1 MEWTEDTGSLPNEAL
16 SRSGLVCSGLQPRDS
31 QRPTV
36 VLPGKLQAVWTSAE
50 ESLGGQGGERTDS
63 TGAPAM
69 VVTQLSLEFRFQGK
83 KLRGFSCELTR
94 SPHGVLPESVLT
106 TTCQVAIPILL
117 SGLGMMTAGLVMNTV
132 QVRTGLQGRGNRQGG
147 GQEPGCSLGVAGPS
161 WGLAAA
167 VLVRRY
173 LGLPAP

>member
-1 MEWTEDTGSLPNEAL
+1 
-16 SRSGLVCSGLQPRDS
+16 
-31 QRPTV
+31 
-36 VLPGKLQAVWTSAE
+36 
-50 ESLGGQGGERTDS
+50 
-63 TGAPAM
+63 M

-94 SPHGVLPESVLT
+94 SPHGVLPESVLS

-132 QVRTGLQGRGNRQGG
+132 QVRTGLQGRGDRQGG
-147 GQEPGCSLGVAGPS
+147 GQEPGCSLWAAGLS
-161 WGLAAA
+161 WSPASV

>member
-1 MEWTEDTGSLPNEAL
+1 
-16 SRSGLVCSGLQPRDS
+16 
-31 QRPTV
+31 
-36 VLPGKLQAVWTSAE
+36 
-50 ESLGGQGGERTDS
+50 
-63 TGAPAM
+63 M

-132 QVRTGLQGRGNRQGG
+132 QVRTGLQGGEGTDGVEGRNQGAPCG
-147 GQEPGCSLGVAGPS
+147 
-161 WGLAAA
+161 W
-167 VLVRRY
+167 LVRA
-173 LGLPAP
+173 GVQHQPCW